1 MPLQTTSI
9 TTTKTS
15 LWPINSPATAS
26 GGDQP
31 IIVPPNPAMDLL
43 AQRIINNPN
52 LNLKYENTKII
63 DFFGEL
69 AKDTSTAINLITRVD
84 KCQSANNWSDTTTY
98 YNFSLVLQET
108 AFFDPDYENSSRP
121 KSRKLG

>member
-52 LNLKYENTKII
+52 LNLSTRTLKSLISLENWQRTP
-63 DFFGEL
+63 
-69 AKDTSTAINLITRVD
+69 AQQST
-84 KCQSANNWSDTTTY
+84 
-98 YNFSLVLQET
+98 
-108 AFFDPDYENSSRP
+108 
-121 KSRKLG
+121 